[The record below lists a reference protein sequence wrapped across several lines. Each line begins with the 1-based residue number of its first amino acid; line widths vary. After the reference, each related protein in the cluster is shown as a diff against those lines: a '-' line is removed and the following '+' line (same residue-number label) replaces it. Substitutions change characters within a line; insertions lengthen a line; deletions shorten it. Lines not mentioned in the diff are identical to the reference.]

1 MRVSRWIV
9 STCLFGSAVL
19 SASSARANLDP
30 PAWADARS
38 AALGGTGVAYTFN
51 GASPYHN
58 PATMQGITKMAF
70 TLGVTPLVPMMK
82 APLDGPAADPVAAQK
97 SPFPLFLAGGAY
109 RVHER
114 VVVGLSVFPSAGAGA
129 SYGKVASLGNNE
141 IKGSIAAFEITPAVS
156 FAILPNLSVGLG
168 YRVSIG
174 MQSASLVQAV
184 PGPTGQ
190 PVLVPAEISLK
201 GVNFAAMDAGL
212 YYQPLK
218 ELGFGFAY
226 RSKMSAS
233 LSGTTTM
240 NGASL
245 DTKSSFTT
253 PHTFRVGT
261 AVHLIPDHF
270 MATLELKYLMYKD
283 AMTTVDTTIAQPGGK
298 SVKQTTTYDFH
309 DVYML
314 SMGFEARPIPMLA
327 LRVGYS
333 ESPSATPPERP
344 QLLMPAPAPLR
355 TFHFGAGLRLTNW
368 DIDLGGMYTLCSAET
383 ADVIAP
389 SVPGT
394 YVFNALFLASS
405 VTYRR

>member
-1 MRVSRWIV
+1 MRLLRRVVS
-9 STCLFGSAVL
+9 SCLFGSAAL
-19 SASSARANLDP
+19 WASAAQANLDP

-51 GASPYHN
+51 GASPYQN

-97 SPFPLFLAGGAY
+97 KPFPLFLAGGAY

-114 VVVGLSVFPSAGAGA
+114 VVVGLAVYPSAGAGA
-129 SYGKVASLGNNE
+129 SYGKVASLGGNE
-141 IKGSIAAFEITPAVS
+141 INGAIAAFEVTPAVS
-156 FAILPNLSVGLG
+156 FAILPNLSIGLG
-168 YRVSIG
+168 YRVSVA

-184 PGPTGQ
+184 PGPTGEMT
-190 PVLVPAEISLK
+190 LVPAEISLK

-212 YYQPLK
+212 YYQPIK
-218 ELGFGFAY
+218 EVGFGFVY

-233 LSGTTTM
+233 LSGTTKM
-240 NGASL
+240 GGAEL

-253 PHTFRVGT
+253 PHSFRLGT
-261 AVHLIPDHF
+261 AVHLVPDRV
-270 MATLELKYLMYKD
+270 MATLEFRYLMFKD
-283 AMTTVDTTIAQPGGK
+283 AMTTVDTTVTTQAGK
-298 SVKQTTTYDFH
+298 ATTQTQTYDFK
-309 DVYML
+309 DVY
-314 SMGFEARPIPMLA
+314 GVAFGVEVRPISLLA
-327 LRVGYS
+327 LRLGYS
-333 ESPSATPPERP
+333 ETTSATPLDRP

-355 TFHFGAGLRLTNW
+355 TFHVGAGVRLEHW
-368 DIDLGGMYTLCSAET
+368 DIDLGAMYTLCSADT
-383 ADVIAP
+383 GDVIPP

-394 YVFNALFLASS
+394 YVFNSLFLASS

>member
-1 MRVSRWIV
+1 MRVSPWIV
-9 STCLFGSAVL
+9 SACLFGSAAL
-19 SASSARANLDP
+19 WATSARANLDP

-51 GASPYHN
+51 GASPYQN
-58 PATMQGITKMAF
+58 PALLQGITKMAF

-82 APLDGPAADPVAAQK
+82 APLEGPAADPVAAQK

-109 RVHER
+109 RVHDR
-114 VVVGLSVFPSAGAGA
+114 VVLGLSVFPSAGAGA

-141 IKGSIAAFEITPAVS
+141 IKGSIAAFEVTPAVS
-156 FAILPNLSVGLG
+156 FAILDNLSIGVG
-168 YRVSIG
+168 YRVSIA
-174 MQSASLVQAV
+174 MQSASLVQ
-184 PGPTGQ
+184 PITGPTGQ
-190 PVLVPAEISLK
+190 PALVPVEISLK
-201 GVNFAAMDAGL
+201 GVNFAAMDAGI

-226 RSKMSAS
+226 RSKMAAS

-240 NGASL
+240 AGGSL

-261 AVHLIPDHF
+261 AVHLIPDQF
-270 MATLELKYLMYKD
+270 MATFEFKYLMYKD
-283 AMTTVDTTIAQPGGK
+283 AMKTVDATITQPDGK
-298 SVKQTTTYDFH
+298 SSTQTTTYDFR
-309 DVYML
+309 DVYNIAV
-314 SMGFEARPIPMLA
+314 GFEARPIPMVA
-327 LRVGYS
+327 LRLGYS
-333 ESPSATPPERP
+333 ESPSATPPDRP
-344 QLLMPAPAPLR
+344 QFLMPAPAPLR

-368 DIDLGGMYTLCSAET
+368 DLDLGGMYTVCSAET
-383 ADVIAP
+383 QDVIPP
-389 SVPGT
+389 SVAGT